1 MPNEIKIN
9 DTHLIVLKRNSHDE
23 GVSIDYL
30 PLINPMRDL
39 LDDAYKKCQDGLSH
53 IEYANEILDSDK
65 NIRNVFLSDYDFCWL
80 LNKPFQEL
88 GTLSDYRFEYDIDLS
103 PEKIEKQVLE
113 DKKDLMHQLKLRDK
127 AYVLKLAYEKA
138 KDDSSIVSMSHRRIG
153 WTDAPFSTT
162 KNLDV
167 QFKTNFGYG
176 KSSYFYAKLRFKE
189 IDIIPFSEWVLY
201 RYINYRQIMHYSQSY
216 NDLENEDWKTAME
229 YVRDAI
235 NLCEEDEL
243 KFIEKYIVTE
253 CQWLIKG
260 LKDICNVEKPIDKYS
275 KEMIEIRAR
284 MDYKGEKLS
293 GSLNF
298 ISSIAEYESITS
310 VNKFI
315 NDLEQLC
322 EDELPTLL
330 QEQGENID
338 DLIKAEKSLTIE
350 EPKYEKIKYKY
361 NEISQKFLPLEK
373 LHERISIY
381 GIIKN
386 PDTPKNLQ
394 KLFEIKYH
402 DYGEIRDKYKEITG
416 KYSEIKILIRSLE
429 VYDRNFERYI
439 AKIDKYF
446 LQVIEV
452 KFNPMLSVKK
462 NYSVIAPLD
471 AD

>member
-1 MPNEIKIN
+1 MANEIEIN
-9 DTHLIVLKRNSHDE
+9 DTHLVVLKKYPHE
-23 GVSIDYL
+23 KGVSIDYI
-30 PLINPMRDL
+30 PFANPMRSL
-39 LDDAYKKCQDGLSH
+39 LDRAYKKCSDELSH
-53 IEYANEILDSDK
+53 KEYPNEILDSDQNLR
-65 NIRNVFLSDYDFCWL
+65 NIFLIDYDFCSQL
-80 LNKPFQEL
+80 ERPFQEL
-88 GTLSDYRFEYDIDLS
+88 GDLSDYRYEYDSDLS
-103 PEKIEKQVLE
+103 PKEIKKQVLK
-113 DKKDLMHQLKLRDK
+113 DKKDLMYELKLRDK
-127 AYVLKLAYEKA
+127 AYALKLAYEKA
-138 KDDSSIVSMSHRRIG
+138 KDDSNIVSMSHRRIG

-189 IDIIPFSEWVLY
+189 IDIIPFSEWVIY

-216 NDLENEDWKTAME
+216 NNLENEDWITAME

-322 EDELPTLL
+322 EDELPILL
-330 QEQGENID
+330 RDHGEIID
-338 DLIKAEKSLTIE
+338 DLNKANKSLTIE
-350 EPKYEKIKYKY
+350 KPKYEKIQDKYGGIRK
-361 NEISQKFLPLEK
+361 KFLPLEK

-402 DYGEIRDKYKEITG
+402 DFGEIKAQYL
-416 KYSEIKILIRSLE
+416 EIKAEYKKIEKKYLEILELIRRLRQ
-429 VYDRNFERYI
+429 YDRNFERYI
-439 AKIDKYF
+439 DKIDNH
-446 LQVIEV
+446 LQLYI
-452 KFNPMLSVKK
+452 K
-462 NYSVIAPLD
+462 NYKSVVQHKKLESI
-471 AD
+471 

>member
-1 MPNEIKIN
+1 
-9 DTHLIVLKRNSHDE
+9 
-23 GVSIDYL
+23 
-30 PLINPMRDL
+30 
-39 LDDAYKKCQDGLSH
+39 
-53 IEYANEILDSDK
+53 
-65 NIRNVFLSDYDFCWL
+65 
-80 LNKPFQEL
+80 
-88 GTLSDYRFEYDIDLS
+88 
-103 PEKIEKQVLE
+103 
-113 DKKDLMHQLKLRDK
+113 
-127 AYVLKLAYEKA
+127 
-138 KDDSSIVSMSHRRIG
+138 VSMSHRRIG

-189 IDIIPFSEWVLY
+189 IDIIPFSEWVIY

-216 NDLENEDWKTAME
+216 DDLENEDWITAME

-322 EDELPTLL
+322 EDELPILL
-330 QEQGENID
+330 RDHGEIID
-338 DLIKAEKSLTIE
+338 DLNKANKSLTIE
-350 EPKYEKIKYKY
+350 KPKYEKIQDKYGGIRK
-361 NEISQKFLPLEK
+361 KFLPLEK

-402 DYGEIRDKYKEITG
+402 DYGEIKTEYEKIKTEYEKIEKKYREIL
-416 KYSEIKILIRSLE
+416 KLINSLRS
-429 VYDRNFERYI
+429 YDRKFKIYI
-439 AKIDKYF
+439 DKIDDH
-446 LQVIEV
+446 LQ
-452 KFNPMLSVKK
+452 MYGK
-462 NYSVIAPLD
+462 NYKSVVQHKKLESI
-471 AD
+471 

>member
-1 MPNEIKIN
+1 MVNEIQIN

-88 GTLSDYRFEYDIDLS
+88 GTLSDYRFEYDSDLS

-138 KDDSSIVSMSHRRIG
+138 KDDSNIVSMSHRRIG
-153 WTDAPFSTT
+153 WTDEPFSST

-176 KSSYFYAKLRFKE
+176 KSSYFYVKLRFKE

-216 NDLENEDWKTAME
+216 ELENEDWKTAME

-235 NLCEEDEL
+235 NLCVEDEL

-260 LKDICNVEKPIDKYS
+260 LKAICNVEKPSDQYS
-275 KEMIEIRAR
+275 KRMTEKRDR

-298 ISSIAEYESITS
+298 ITSIAEYESITS
-310 VNKFI
+310 VKKFI

-402 DYGEIRDKYKEITG
+402 DFGEIKAQYL
-416 KYSEIKILIRSLE
+416 EIKAEYKKIEKKYFEILELIRRLRQ
-429 VYDRNFERYI
+429 YDRNFERYI
-439 AKIDKYF
+439 DKIDDH
-446 LQVIEV
+446 LQ
-452 KFNPMLSVKK
+452 MYGK
-462 NYSVIAPLD
+462 NYKSVVQHKKLESI
-471 AD
+471 

>member
-1 MPNEIKIN
+1 MVNEIQIN

-88 GTLSDYRFEYDIDLS
+88 GTLSDYRYEYDSDLS

-153 WTDAPFSTT
+153 WTEAPFNST

-176 KSSYFYAKLRFKE
+176 ASSYFYAKLRFKE

-216 NDLENEDWKTAME
+216 NNLENEDWITAME

-322 EDELPTLL
+322 EDELPILL
-330 QEQGENID
+330 RDHGEIID
-338 DLIKAEKSLTIE
+338 DLNKANKSLTIE
-350 EPKYEKIKYKY
+350 KPKYEKIQDKYGGIRK
-361 NEISQKFLPLEK
+361 KFLPLEK

-402 DYGEIRDKYKEITG
+402 DYGEIKTEYEKIKTEYEKIEKKYREIL
-416 KYSEIKILIRSLE
+416 KLINSLRS
-429 VYDRNFERYI
+429 YDRKFKIYI
-439 AKIDKYF
+439 DKIDDH
-446 LQVIEV
+446 LQ
-452 KFNPMLSVKK
+452 MYGK
-462 NYSVIAPLD
+462 NYKSVVQHKKLESI
-471 AD
+471 